1 MYIFS
6 SVQNSREYCYNGK
19 MEFRRCPP
27 WPWDA
32 GGAPVGCE
40 GVLGG
45 GPITFNKTKAVL
57 APPAVNI
64 LPAPH
69 TSEMPPWVGWGGGS
83 LHCLQYK
90 ER

>member
-1 MYIFS
+1 M
-6 SVQNSREYCYNGK
+6 
-19 MEFRRCPP
+19 
-27 WPWDA
+27 
-32 GGAPVGCE
+32 GCE

-69 TSEMPPWVGWGGGS
+69 TVHQKCHHGVVGGGGILALPTVQGTS
-83 LHCLQYK
+83 TRYCAIGMDFYVGGRGIFTRKRKVRDRVRLI
-90 ER
+90 